1 MCNVYCVHVD
11 IAIMYSLIKLTAKI
25 PATAWKNYNINAEIG
40 QRMTHVNTLYII
52 TFQNIVSDLRN
63 EIRKQVCIVFM
74 NM

>member
-1 MCNVYCVHVD
+1 MHVD

-25 PATAWKNYNINAEIG
+25 PATAWKNNNINAEIG
-40 QRMTHVNTLYII
+40 QRITHVNTQYII

-63 EIRKQVCIVFM
+63 EIRKQVYIVIVFM